1 MVMAAEARDQEDGVG
16 RPSLPHSIEAE
27 QALLGAILINNDA
40 LGEIIGV
47 VAEDDF
53 FEPVHGRVFA
63 AAAHL
68 WKEGRSATPVTVKQ
82 YFENDGALA
91 DVGGASYIAR
101 LAGAAVTTINAPDYA
116 KTIRDLS
123 LRRQLIAYGEQMVED
138 CQTPEVTRD
147 GNDILAELQERL
159 DSLNATGQRG
169 GSALVTT
176 AADATMAAIER
187 AYQTKGTLSGVTT
200 GLGDLDR
207 RLGGL
212 QAGDLVILAGRPS
225 MGKSALA
232 IHIADSAALAG
243 HTVGLVSLEMMP
255 QQIIMRL
262 LARRTGIPFED
273 QRRGTIDANQF
284 LQLDAA
290 RHKIDDLPL
299 LIETEAG
306 LGVAQI
312 AARARALKR
321 RRGLDLLIIDY
332 LGLIR
337 PAREFAKAPK
347 VYQIEETTQACK
359 DLAKALNIP
368 VLLLSQL
375 NRQVEQ
381 RDNKRP
387 MLSDLRD
394 SGALEQDADQVIFAY
409 REEYYLERNQPD
421 PGDGEAQSK
430 WEVAMAKAANKTEL
444 IIAKNRHGAT
454 GSIAVFGDMATGKFG
469 SLEGRDGSA

>member
-16 RPSLPHSIEAE
+16 RAALPHSIEAE
-27 QALLGAILINNDA
+27 QALLGAILLNNDA

-68 WKEGRSATPVTVKQ
+68 WKEGRSATPITLKQ

-91 DVGGASYIAR
+91 DVGGASYLAR

-138 CQTPEVTRD
+138 CETPEVTRD
-147 GNDILAELQERL
+147 GEQILAELQERL
-159 DSLNATGQRG
+159 DALNSTRDHGGCKLMAATM
-169 GSALVTT
+169 
-176 AADATMAAIER
+176 DAGMAAIER
-187 AYQTKGTLSGVTT
+187 AYQTKGQLSGITT
-200 GLGDLDR
+200 GLNDLDR

-212 QAGDLVILAGRPS
+212 QAGDLTILAGRPG
-225 MGKSALA
+225 MGKSA
-232 IHIADSAALAG
+232 IAVHVAESAALAG
-243 HTVGLVSLEMMP
+243 HTVGFISLEMTP
-255 QQIIMRL
+255 EQIAMRM
-262 LARRTGIPFED
+262 LARRTRISFED
-273 QRRGTIDANQF
+273 QRRGIADSAQY

-290 RHKIDDLPL
+290 RKKLDALPFI
-299 LIETEAG
+299 IEDQAG
-306 LGVAQI
+306 LSLAQI
-312 AARARALKR
+312 VARARSLKR
-321 RRGLDLLIIDY
+321 RQGLDLLIIDY
-332 LGLIR
+332 LGLIPPSR
-337 PAREFAKAPK
+337 DLARSPK
-347 VYQIEETTQACK
+347 VYQIEAATQSLK
-359 DLAKALNIP
+359 NLAKSLRIP

-409 REEYYLERNQPD
+409 REEYYLEKGPVD
-421 PGDGEAQSK
+421 AEDGEGRAR
-430 WEVAMAKAANKTEL
+430 WEHSLERATNKTEL

-454 GSIAVFGDMATGKFG
+454 HTVTVFSDMATGRFG
-469 SLEGRDGSA
+469 NLDHRDR